1 MRRLNIALVVT
12 FAWLALPAAAPAQ
25 AALTP
30 EQFAAIDDVYTAF
43 AAFDDE
49 DGTTAADRA
58 AARAACTALG
68 SAHPMLSGLR
78 RSCSAQLRVGQALG
92 RTTQCERR
100 TACGV
105 LSVRGVRRA
114 LNELIVRARAS
125 NRTVT
130 AAGLPAAC
138 TRELRV
144 NMATL
149 RYFTRL
155 RGGFA
160 QLEHA
165 LRTRSVAL
173 ARRAQRRIA
182 ALREPDPR
190 SIERQ
195 REDFRTGCAPTA

>member
-1 MRRLNIALVVT
+1 MRRLNIALVLAL
-12 FAWLALPAAAPAQ
+12 AWLALPAAAPAQ

-30 EQFAAIDDVYTAF
+30 EQFSAIDDVYTAF

-68 SAHPMLSGLR
+68 SADPMLSGLR
-78 RSCSAQLRVGQALG
+78 RSCSTQLRVGQALG
-92 RTTQCERR
+92 ETARCRGRTSC
-100 TACGV
+100 
-105 LSVRGVRRA
+105 LLGVRRVRRV
-114 LNELIVRARAS
+114 LNELIVLARAS

-130 AAGLPAAC
+130 AAGLAAAC

-165 LRTRSVAL
+165 LRTRSSAL
-173 ARRAQRRIA
+173 ARRAQRRIDV
-182 ALREPDPR
+182 LREPDPR
-190 SIERQ
+190 SIAQQ
-195 REDFRTGCAPTA
+195 REDFRAGCAPPA